1 MSEVLVPTA
10 PPRWLRS
17 VGAVATALQGKPQ
30 SLTIAYLS
38 PGSGTSLT

>member
-17 VGAVATALQGKPQ
+17 MGAVATALQDEPQ

>member
-10 PPRWLRS
+10 PPRWLRPG
-17 VGAVATALQGKPQ
+17 GAVATALQGEPR
-30 SLTIAYLS
+30 SLTIACLS